1 MNLSLTAIWRI
12 SRRDLSAR
20 IRGLRL
26 LAICLFLGVATLA
39 AIGSLT
45 AGIADELSR
54 RGQTILG
61 GDVEIGI
68 AQREATPAEMAA
80 MRKAG
85 AVSETI
91 RLRAMAIGTEKGS
104 DSVLAELKAVDRV
117 YPHYGALTLR
127 DNSIAKTPAKNE
139 IYIGPTLSERLNIE
153 TGGAI
158 RFGDAT
164 FKVAGIIGEEPDRL
178 GEGFTL
184 GPVAIINMTSLP
196 DTKLIQPGSMY
207 EAKYRIKLAENED
220 AAAVAKALEAQFPS
234 AGWDITDRSNG
245 APGTRRFIERMG
257 QFLTLVGLAALVIAG
272 IGVGNG
278 VRSYLTTKRTSIAT
292 LKVTGADSGTIF
304 RIYMLQ
310 ILTVA
315 AGAVTAGLV
324 VGSVMP
330 MVIGWV
336 AGDILPVAPG
346 FNLHPLPLLISVIYG
361 LLIAIAFALPPLAR
375 ARTVPA
381 AGLFRAIVEGNAR
394 IDRRSTAWVIAAILA
409 IIALAVA
416 TAREPVFSLAFIG
429 AAFGLLLLLTGIA
442 WLLRFIALRLPRP
455 KAPLPRLALANL
467 HRPGAQT
474 QALVVALGLGLTLFV
489 TLAAIQTSI
498 NNEIKNSVPDR
509 APSFFVLDIPRDG
522 EAQFRQM
529 VKKADPKAAINMI
542 PALRGTI
549 VEFGGQRVDQLE
561 ELPEGAWIL
570 NGDRGLTYS
579 SALPNG
585 SEIVAGNWWPKD
597 YNGPALVSL
606 EAEAA
611 ESLGVGVGDSL
622 TISLLG
628 VEVPAKIAS
637 LRTVKWDNF
646 GLNYVM
652 VFSPGSLD
660 AAPHNMVATLTV
672 SKPAERILA
681 KSIPPAF
688 PSASLIEVGEV
699 TAQITIL
706 LTQMAQAIAAAASIA
721 ILAGI
726 AVLVGA
732 IAAARQSR
740 IYDSVIMKMLGSTR
754 RQILGAQA
762 LEYGILALVLGFVS
776 LVLGI
781 LAAYYVVV
789 AIFDFSF
796 APDYAV
802 LTLTLF
808 GGAGLTFVLGI
819 IGSLPILAAR
829 PSEALRSL

>member
-1 MNLSLTAIWRI
+1 MSLSLAANWRI
-12 SRRDLSAR
+12 SRRDLTAR

-45 AGIADELSR
+45 SGISEELSR

-61 GDVEIGI
+61 GDIEIGI
-68 AQREATPAEMAA
+68 AQRQATPAELAA
-80 MRKAG
+80 MQKVG
-85 AVSETI
+85 AVSQTV
-91 RLRAMAIGTEKGS
+91 RLRAMAIGE
-104 DSVLAELKAVDRV
+104 DSLLAELKAIDTA
-117 YPHYGALTLR
+117 YPHYGSLQLAGSGTAR
-127 DNSIAKTPAKNE
+127 TPAKGE
-139 IYIGPTLSERLNIE
+139 IYIGPTLSDRLDLQQ
-153 TGGAI
+153 GAAV
-158 RFGDAT
+158 RFGEAT
-164 FKVAGIIGEEPDRL
+164 FRVAGIISEEPDRL

-184 GPVAIINMTSLP
+184 GPVAIINMESLP

-207 EAKYRIKLAENED
+207 EAKYRIKLRPQQD
-220 AAAVAKALEAQFPS
+220 VAAIAKSLEAQFPS
-234 AGWDITDRSNG
+234 AGWEITDRSNG

-278 VRSYLTTKRTSIAT
+278 VGSYLAGKRASIAT
-292 LKVTGADSGTIF
+292 LKVNGADSGTIF

-310 ILTVA
+310 ILAVA
-315 AGAVTAGLV
+315 IVAILVGLA

-330 MVIGWV
+330 LAIGAV
-336 AGDILPVAPG
+336 AGDILPLAPG
-346 FNLHPLPLLISVIYG
+346 YRLHPVPLAISALYG

-381 AGLFRAIVEGNAR
+381 AGLFRAIVEGDAR
-394 IDRRSTAWVIAAILA
+394 IDRRSLIWVIASIATIVAI
-409 IIALAVA
+409 AVMS
-416 TAREPVFSLAFIG
+416 AREPLFSLAFVG
-429 AAFGLLLLLTGIA
+429 AALGLLVLLTGIA
-442 WLLRFIALRLPRP
+442 WLLRAIAVRLPRP
-455 KAPLPRLALANL
+455 KAPLLRLALANL

-498 NNEIKNSVPDR
+498 NNEIKNSIPDR
-509 APSFFVLDIPRDG
+509 APSFFILDIPRDG
-522 EAQFRQM
+522 TARFTQM
-529 VKKADPKAAINMI
+529 VKSADPDATVNMI

-549 VEFGGQRVDQLE
+549 IEYGGQRVDQLD
-561 ELPEGAWIL
+561 ELPEGAWVL

-579 SALPNG
+579 ATLPKG
-585 SEIVAGNWWPKD
+585 SELVAGKWWPANYK
-597 YNGPALVSL
+597 GPPLISL
-606 EAEAA
+606 EAEVAA
-611 ESLGVGVGDSL
+611 TLGLKVGDSM
-622 TISLLG
+622 TVSLLG

-672 SKPAERILA
+672 SKKAERILA
-681 KSIPPAF
+681 KAIPPAF

-699 TAQITIL
+699 TAQITTL

-740 IYDSVIMKMLGSTR
+740 IYDSVIMKMLGSSR
-754 RQILGAQA
+754 GQILGAQA
-762 LEYGILALVLGFVS
+762 LEYGILAIILGLLS
-776 LVLGI
+776 LALGM
-781 LAAYYVVV
+781 AAAWYVVV
-789 AIFDFSF
+789 QIFDFSF
-796 APDYAV
+796 APDPAILG
-802 LTLTLF
+802 LTLL
-808 GGAGLTFVLGI
+808 GGVGLTFILGI
-819 IGSLPILAAR
+819 AGSLPILAAR
-829 PSEALRSL
+829 PAQALRSL